1 MKKLLLKKVKM
12 FLRVCS
18 VFCLL
23 TIMSLFIYA
32 FAFSRLNDDFLKE
45 LGIAKTEADKKICGS
60 ILGGSLDVYGVRH
73 IKNIAAGN
81 RSAVVKDLL
90 LYVKKYVV
98 SGGFVAEYAA
108 MKENNKP
115 RDLQKAESPDVM
127 RANMIKQ
134 GKEFVQNAEDLVKK
148 ATPETK
154 PMFEDGLKAAKQ
166 NLKDAEDPENKY
178 IKAYAKNYEVLQKS
192 IEQSNESMLKDWEAR
207 YPSNHL
213 LFVKIRLQQFLD
225 ETGDIDFNAG
235 LTEKNGKKFFANPI
249 YERKSNRWKMA
260 FRAGKEVIEPA
271 RAFVQQWIN
280 EIK

>member
-1 MKKLLLKKVKM
+1 M

-32 FAFSRLNDDFLKE
+32 FTFSRFNDDFLKE

-60 ILGGSLDVYGVRH
+60 ILGGSIDVYGVRH
-73 IKNIAAGN
+73 IKNIAVGN
-81 RSAVVKDLL
+81 RSTVVKDLL
-90 LYVKKYVV
+90 LYVKKYVIT
-98 SGGFVAEYAA
+98 GGFVTEYAA
-108 MKENNKP
+108 MKENNRP
-115 RDLQKAESPDVM
+115 GYLQKAESPDVM

-134 GKEFVQNAEDLVKK
+134 GKEFVQNAEALIKQ

-154 PMFEDGLKAAKQ
+154 AMFEDGLKAAKQ
-166 NLKDAEDPENKY
+166 NLKDAEDPDNKY
-178 IKAYAKNYEVLQKS
+178 IKSYTKNYAVLQKS

-225 ETGDIDFNAG
+225 ETSDIDFNAA
-235 LTEKNGKKFFANPI
+235 LTEKNGKMFFVNPVH
-249 YERKSNRWKMA
+249 EKKSNRWKMA

>member
-1 MKKLLLKKVKM
+1 MLFQKAKM
-12 FLRVCS
+12 LLRVCS

-32 FAFSRLNDDFLKE
+32 FTFSRVTGDFLKE
-45 LGIAKTEADKKICGS
+45 LGIAQTEADKKISSS
-60 ILGGSLDVYGVRH
+60 ILGGFVDVYGVRH
-73 IKNIAAGN
+73 IKNIAVGN

-90 LYVKKYVV
+90 LYIKRYVS
-98 SGGFVAEYAA
+98 SGDFVTAYTA
-108 MKENNKP
+108 MKEQYKP
-115 RDLQKAESPDVM
+115 GGLQKAETPADM

-134 GKEFVQNAEDLVKK
+134 GKEFVLSAEELIKK

-154 PMFEDGLKAAKQ
+154 SMFEDGLKAAQQ

-178 IKAYAKNYEVLQKS
+178 IKAYTKNYEVLQKS
-192 IEQSNESMLKDWEAR
+192 IEQSNAGMLKDWETK

-213 LFVKIRLQQFLD
+213 LFVKLRLQQFLD
-225 ETGDIDFNAG
+225 ETNAIDFNAA
-235 LTEKNGKKFFANPI
+235 LTEKNGKTFFANPA

-260 FRAGKEVIEPA
+260 FRAGKEVVEPA
-271 RAFVQQWIN
+271 RAFVQQWMN